1 VDPWFETAGVCLVA
15 VSGLWAGWACGRFGR
30 VNWVYGYAAGL
41 ALIALLAAARFETVL
56 DLAPGLSWLYIGR
69 AKLVLLCFGVTL
81 GFTSCLRRLN
91 KRLERVFVC
100 IVMAV
105 VVFWFSIMPFLS
117 PALLRAD
124 LSSLDTQLDP
134 GGVCLQSTDFTCG
147 PAAAVTALKLLG
159 FEASEGRIAVMARSN
174 PLTGTLPGSLCS
186 ALRRYYRRAGLE
198 CRYVRFDSV
207 GELERPEVTLVVVKD
222 SFLRDHYVTVIDVSE
237 TAVTV
242 ADPAVG
248 RKVLSRSRFEQVWR
262 FCGIVLNK
270 TAS

>member
-1 VDPWFETAGVCLVA
+1 M
-15 VSGLWAGWACGRFGR
+15 SGLWLGSACGRFGR
-30 VNWVYGYAAGL
+30 KNWLLGYCAGL
-41 ALIALLAAARFETVL
+41 LLIAVLVAARFDGVL
-56 DLAPGLSWLYIGR
+56 DLFPGLARLSIGR
-69 AKLVLLCFGVTL
+69 AKFVVLSFGVTL
-81 GFTSCLRRLN
+81 GFTSCLRRLEKN
-91 KRLERVFVC
+91 FEKVFVC
-100 IVMAV
+100 AAMAI

-124 LSSLDTQLDP
+124 LSGLDTQLGP

-186 ALRRYYRRAGLE
+186 ALDRHYRSGGLE

-207 GELERPEVTLVVVKD
+207 GELYQSQVTLVVVKD
-222 SFLRDHYVTVIDVSE
+222 SFLRDHYVVVTDVSD

-248 RKVLSRSRFEQVWR
+248 RKVLSRSDFEKIWR
-262 FCGIVLNK
+262 FCGIVLNRA
-270 TAS
+270 AS